1 MKKVLLQKLYRVV
14 VSFAPNLLALI
25 PDKLF
30 LKFVFRLYK
39 GKKLNLDNP
48 ITMDEKLQWL
58 KLYNRNPKYQKM
70 VDKCDSKKYVEQI
83 IGENYIIPTLGVWD
97 KFDDIDFDNL
107 PNQFVLKCT
116 HDSGS
121 VAICKAKSTFDYE
134 NAKKK
139 LQRGQKRNIFWHTRE
154 WPYKN
159 LPPRIIAEKYMT
171 DKSGG
176 LVDYKFY
183 CFDGYVDC
191 VLVCIDRHLKDTK
204 FYFFDKDWNLKRLNV
219 RGKNAPADF
228 TLPKP
233 ECIDEMFEIASKL
246 SKGMPFIRVDL
257 YEING
262 QIYFGELTFF
272 PDSGFDPNRLPESD
286 LYFGNL
292 INLELVKK

>member
-1 MKKVLLQKLYRVV
+1 MRDVLLRKLYSFVV
-14 VSFAPNLLALI
+14 GYAPHMLAIL
-25 PDKLF
+25 PDKMF
-30 LKFVFRLYK
+30 LKAVFRLYK
-39 GKKLNLDNP
+39 GQKLDLNNP

-58 KLYNRNPKYQKM
+58 KLYNRNPSYQKM
-70 VDKCDSKKYVEQI
+70 VDKFESKKYI
-83 IGENYIIPTLGVWD
+83 SKLIGDKYIIPTLGVWD
-97 KFDDIDFDNL
+97 TFDSINFDEL
-107 PNQFVLKCT
+107 PEQFVLKCT

-121 VAICKAKSTFDYE
+121 IAICKDKSTFDYE
-134 NAKKK
+134 EAKRK
-139 LQRGQKRNIFWHTRE
+139 LEKGLKRNIFWHTRE

-219 RGKNAPADF
+219 RGKNAPEDF

-257 YEING
+257 YENNG
-262 QIYFGELTFF
+262 KIFFGELTFF

-292 INLELVKK
+292 IDLELVK

>member
-1 MKKVLLQKLYRVV
+1 MRKLMFKVMTIIKAYMPRLFCVL
-14 VSFAPNLLALI
+14 

-30 LKFVFRLYK
+30 LKSAFYIYK
-39 GKKLNLDNP
+39 GKKLSLDNP

-58 KLYNRNPKYQKM
+58 KLYNRNPEYPKM
-70 VDKCDSKKYVEQI
+70 VDKCDSKEYVEQI
-83 IGENYIIPTLGVWD
+83 IGAEYIIPTLGVWD
-97 KFDDIDFDNL
+97 TFDSIDFDKL

-121 VAICKAKSTFDYE
+121 VVVCKDKNTFDYNE
-134 NAKKK
+134 AKKK
-139 LQRGQKRNIFWHTRE
+139 LEKGLKRNIFWHTRE
-154 WPYKN
+154 WPYKE
-159 LPPRIIAEKYMT
+159 LPPRILAEKYMT
-171 DKSGG
+171 DNSGG
-176 LVDYKFY
+176 LIDYKFY

-191 VLVCIDRHLKDTK
+191 VLVCIDRHLKNTK
-204 FYFFDKDWNLKRLNV
+204 FYFFDKEWKLKRLNV
-219 RGKNAPADF
+219 RGKNAPEDF

-233 ECIDEMFEIASKL
+233 ECIDKMFELASQL

-257 YEING
+257 YENNG

>member
-1 MKKVLLQKLYRVV
+1 M
-14 VSFAPNLLALI
+14 

-58 KLYNRNPKYQKM
+58 KLYNRNSEYPKM
-70 VDKCDSKKYVEQI
+70 VDKCDSKRYVEQI
-83 IGENYIIPTLGVWD
+83 IGEEYIIPTLGVWD
-97 KFDDIDFDNL
+97 TFDSIDFDKL

-121 VAICKAKSTFDYE
+121 VVVCKDKNTFDYKE
-134 NAKKK
+134 AKKK
-139 LQRGQKRNIFWHTRE
+139 LEKGLKRNIFWHTRE
-154 WPYKN
+154 WPYKD
-159 LPPRIIAEKYMT
+159 LPPRILAEKYMT
-171 DKSGG
+171 DNSGG
-176 LVDYKFY
+176 LIDYKFY

-191 VLVCIDRHLKDTK
+191 VLVCIDRHIKDTK
-204 FYFFDKDWNLKRLNV
+204 FYFFDKDWKLKRLNV

-233 ECIDEMFEIASKL
+233 ECIDKMFELASQL

-257 YEING
+257 YENNG